1 MKTLMKYILLIT
13 FSGYLYVTLE
23 LIFRGRSDVSMM
35 YCASICAIPMI
46 ILNNIFSYDV
56 DFALQI
62 FICGAF
68 STAVEWITGLLVNAD
83 HHIWDYTNM
92 PLHSP
97 DGQVCAIFAFLW
109 MFISALVIPLMDFID
124 WKLFNYK
131 PDTPPYYV
139 VFGKKTFSMDPM
151 KGSDWYEY

>member
-56 DFALQI
+56 DFAL
-62 FICGAF
+62 
-68 STAVEWITGLLVNAD
+68 
-83 HHIWDYTNM
+83 
-92 PLHSP
+92 
-97 DGQVCAIFAFLW
+97 
-109 MFISALVIPLMDFID
+109 
-124 WKLFNYK
+124 
-131 PDTPPYYV
+131 
-139 VFGKKTFSMDPM
+139 
-151 KGSDWYEY
+151 